1 MVVSIIV
8 QHDYQEEE
16 EEISISPHKN
26 SFLQKVKC
34 DVNFELHLSQN
45 LHLPQKSSVNM
56 EVLTPV
62 KNDESL

>member
-1 MVVSIIV
+1 MYNSAAQLLGKIEKCIKTFIL
-8 QHDYQEEE
+8 QCN
-16 EEISISPHKN
+16 IKN
-26 SFLQKVKC
+26 VNC

-45 LHLPQKSSVNM
+45 LLLPQKSSVKM